1 MITQKEATIGLAFP
15 STHSLVPC
23 EICGNPA
30 MEGLPTGMPHYCQRH
45 VFIIARIIERTG
57 NKERTRE
64 ETLHVLAEAE
74 AEADKTLGGQGFD
87 KQQEEKNSPAPGNNF
102 STALN
107 RLLERDSLPHTESNE
122 PLPDSKAS
130 GQFQTVI
137 TGDQTFDFETPKALK
152 SRSGAPLS
160 PKALSRQSDHK
171 HRVSSG
177 GSTREATKRT
187 LAPSRVNAHG
197 PKPSDS
203 KTRDEI
209 RHGIG
214 IGTILAIL
222 VVGVLIPLIGLDI
235 FLNSIGQS
243 LPSFRSL
250 LDAGRLTALVGW
262 ALVIV
267 AAVSFLHRAFSVRHY
282 FGGQSETEADR
293 ILEIEE

>member
-1 MITQKEATIGLAFP
+1 
-15 STHSLVPC
+15 
-23 EICGNPA
+23 
-30 MEGLPTGMPHYCQRH
+30 MERLPTGMPHYCQRH

-107 RLLERDSLPHTESNE
+107 RLLERDSLPQTESK
-122 PLPDSKAS
+122 LPDSKAS
-130 GQFQTVI
+130 GQFQTLI

-160 PKALSRQSDHK
+160 PKALSRQSDYK
-171 HRVSSG
+171 HSVSSG
-177 GSTREATKRT
+177 GSTRDATKKT

-209 RHGIG
+209 RHGIN

-243 LPSFRSL
+243 L

-262 ALVIV
+262 TLAALVIV
-267 AAVSFLHRAFSVRHY
+267 AAVSFLHRALSVRLH
-282 FGGQSETEADR
+282 FGGQSGTEADR

>member
-1 MITQKEATIGLAFP
+1 MITQKEANIGLAFP
-15 STHSLVPC
+15 STHLLVSC

-64 ETLHVLAEAE
+64 ETLHVLAE

-130 GQFQTVI
+130 GQFQTLI

-152 SRSGAPLS
+152 SLSGAPLS

-177 GSTREATKRT
+177 GSTRDATKQT

-203 KTRDEI
+203 KTREEI
-209 RHGIG
+209 RHGIN

-267 AAVSFLHRAFSVRHY
+267 AAVSFLHRAFSVRHH

>member
-74 AEADKTLGGQGFD
+74 AEADKTLGGQGFE
-87 KQQEEKNSPAPGNNF
+87 KQQEEKNSPVPGDNF

-107 RLLERDSLPHTESNE
+107 RLLERDSLPQTESK
-122 PLPDSKAS
+122 LPDSNAS

-152 SRSGAPLS
+152 SRSGAPFS
-160 PKALSRQSDHK
+160 PKSLSRQSDHK

-209 RHGIG
+209 RHGIN

-243 LPSFRSL
+243 L

-262 ALVIV
+262 TLAALVIV
-267 AAVSFLHRAFSVRHY
+267 AAVSFLHRALSVRLR
-282 FGGQSETEADR
+282 FGGQSGTEADR

>member
-57 NKERTRE
+57 DKERTRE

-74 AEADKTLGGQGFD
+74 AEADKTLGGQGFE
-87 KQQEEKNSPAPGNNF
+87 KQQEEKNSPVPGDNF

-107 RLLERDSLPHTESNE
+107 RLLERDSLPQTESK
-122 PLPDSKAS
+122 LPDSNAS

-152 SRSGAPLS
+152 SRSGAPVS

-177 GSTREATKRT
+177 STRDATKKT

-209 RHGIG
+209 RHGIN

-243 LPSFRSL
+243 L
-250 LDAGRLTALVGW
+250 LDTGRLTALVGW
-262 ALVIV
+262 TLAALVIV
-267 AAVSFLHRAFSVRHY
+267 AAVSFLHRALSVRLH
-282 FGGQSETEADR
+282 FGGQSGTEADR

>member
-57 NKERTRE
+57 DKERTRE

-107 RLLERDSLPHTESNE
+107 RLLERDSLPQTESK
-122 PLPDSKAS
+122 LPDSNAS

-177 GSTREATKRT
+177 GSARDATKRT

-209 RHGIG
+209 RHGIN

-243 LPSFRSL
+243 L

-262 ALVIV
+262 TLAALVIV
-267 AAVSFLHRAFSVRHY
+267 AAVSFLHRALSVRLH
-282 FGGQSETEADR
+282 FGGQSGTEADR

>member
-57 NKERTRE
+57 DKERTRE

-107 RLLERDSLPHTESNE
+107 RLLERDSLPQTESK
-122 PLPDSKAS
+122 LPDSNAS

-152 SRSGAPLS
+152 SRSGAPVS

-209 RHGIG
+209 RHGIN

-243 LPSFRSL
+243 L

-262 ALVIV
+262 TLAALVIV
-267 AAVSFLHRAFSVRHY
+267 AAVSFLHRALSVRLH
-282 FGGQSETEADR
+282 FGGQSGTEAER

>member
-57 NKERTRE
+57 DKERTRE

-107 RLLERDSLPHTESNE
+107 RLLERDSLPQTESK
-122 PLPDSKAS
+122 LPDSNAS

-177 GSTREATKRT
+177 ESTRDAIKKT

-209 RHGIG
+209 RHGIN

-243 LPSFRSL
+243 L

-262 ALVIV
+262 TLAALVIV
-267 AAVSFLHRAFSVRHY
+267 AAVSFLHRALSVRLH
-282 FGGQSETEADR
+282 FGGQSGTEADR